1 MNYYTINLRRFRRRK
16 KADRQENRQENCQ
29 NRQENADRI
38 EKAIID
44 QLIVDPKS
52 TRKQLSAI
60 LNVGEKTIRYRLEKL
75 RREGRYIVKARLKPA
90 EWVVKQK

>member
-1 MNYYTINLRRFRRRK
+1 MQAEK
-16 KADRQENRQENCQ
+16 KSRPPKNCQ
-29 NRQENADRI
+29 NRQENVDRI

-44 QLIVDPKS
+44 LLLVDPKS

-75 RREGRYIVKARLKPA
+75 QRESRYIVKARLKPA